1 MDDPAYGVSVADLSQ
16 GAACRCDWTHDC
28 RPTDFSARSTQPSFP
43 AERSDGVNEDG
54 SRPVS
59 LTFQRGRMPPAFNKE
74 KLMPLVRIDL
84 SSTASPKLRQ
94 TVSDVVYDT
103 MITVAKVPADDKFQI
118 VTGHAADELVFP
130 KEGYLGIDYTD
141 GIIFIQVTW
150 NAGRS
155 TEVKKAFYRKI
166 ADDLHS
172 KAGVRKQD
180 VFINLVDVLP
190 ENWSFGNGEM
200 QYAPKQ

>member
-1 MDDPAYGVSVADLSQ
+1 MDDPAYGVSIADLSWK
-16 GAACRCDWTHDC
+16 GAWPDSAAIQQ
-28 RPTDFSARSTQPSFP
+28 RPIRENQ
-43 AERSDGVNEDG
+43 
-54 SRPVS
+54 
-59 LTFQRGRMPPAFNKE
+59 
-74 KLMPLVRIDL
+74 MPLVRIDL

-94 TVSDVVYDT
+94 TVSDVVYDA
-103 MITVAKVPADDKFQI
+103 MITIAKVPADDKFQI

-130 KEGYLGIDYTD
+130 REGYLGINYTD

-155 TEVKKAFYRKI
+155 TEVKKGFYRKI
-166 ADDLHS
+166 ADDLHA

-180 VFINLVDVLP
+180 VFINLVDVSP